1 MLEQTI
7 GEAVKPI
14 LSLGFQGSVLIF
26 LALTLIWT
34 VRQWLSALN
43 AKDEAKRAHLQD
55 VKDISPDTQAIRSA
69 LEGIQKSLDA
79 VKSGLDIMMERSR
92 K

>member
-7 GEAVKPI
+7 VEAVKPI

-26 LALTLIWT
+26 MALTLIWT
-34 VRQWLSALN
+34 VRQWLAALN
-43 AKDEAKRAHLQD
+43 AKDEAKKAHLQD
-55 VKDISPDTQAIRSA
+55 VKDISPDTQAIRST
-69 LEGIQKSLDA
+69 LEGIQKNLDA
-79 VKSGLDIMMERSR
+79 VKAGLEILMERTR